1 MRLHSLEPNRGR
13 LRRAFSLLPLILM
26 VSGVRAASGQSAGH
40 PLDPLTWDEHW
51 IVLDA
56 IRTADHAMLRID
68 LEHPALWRVINPA
81 ADNHLGYPVS
91 YQLVPGANAVSLL
104 DRDDYPQMRAGF
116 TDYHLWVTPYRADER
131 HAAGLYPTLSEPG
144 HGLPA
149 WTGRTARSVTPT
161 S

>member
-26 VSGVRAASGQSAGH
+26 VSVRAASGQSAGH

-56 IRTADHAMLRID
+56 TRTAGHAKLRIN

-81 ADNHLGYPVS
+81 ADTTWAIP
-91 YQLVPGANAVSLL
+91 
-104 DRDDYPQMRAGF
+104 
-116 TDYHLWVTPYRADER
+116 
-131 HAAGLYPTLSEPG
+131 
-144 HGLPA
+144 
-149 WTGRTARSVTPT
+149 
-161 S
+161 